1 MGVEKVVDKG
11 VRLGERMEVP
21 AFAPVRRERP
31 RAHVRPSGQT
41 GCVHQGIADAV
52 IAADRAGEGRPVPRW
67 YVVLVQR
74 DVIAENLQD
83 EGRQLTVRGE
93 LRLDSAEAPYGRP
106 ERVVRGE
113 MSVSASRA
121 G

>member
-1 MGVEKVVDKG
+1 M
-11 VRLGERMEVP
+11 
-21 AFAPVRRERP
+21 
-31 RAHVRPSGQT
+31 
-41 GCVHQGIADAV
+41 

-106 ERVVRGE
+106 ECVVRGE

-121 G
+121 GRRKELDTATSSGSFPSPAF